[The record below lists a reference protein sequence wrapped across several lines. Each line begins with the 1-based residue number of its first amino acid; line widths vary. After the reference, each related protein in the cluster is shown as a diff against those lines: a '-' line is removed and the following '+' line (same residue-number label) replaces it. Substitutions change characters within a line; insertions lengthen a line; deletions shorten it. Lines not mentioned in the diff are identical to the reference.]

1 MARLSAKVACS
12 LDRRL
17 LARVERLR
25 ARTGESRSA
34 VIGRALALLT
44 TEEARA
50 AAVRRYVEAYREMP
64 ESSEEV
70 TAAASTALQALASL
84 AREER

>member
-44 TEEARA
+44 TDEAQA

-64 ESSEEV
+64 ESSEDV
-70 TAAASTALQALASL
+70 VAASL
-84 AREER
+84 AREEH